1 MLDNLLKIHLKLL
14 QIKKINKLIGNKIAD
29 KTTKVSNGS
38 PQNSSDTVT
47 NETKR
52 KCIYLS
58 PEKRQKVIDDL
69 RLT

>member
-1 MLDNLLKIHLKLL
+1 M
-14 QIKKINKLIGNKIAD
+14 IGNKIAD
-29 KTTKVSNGS
+29 KTTKISNGS